1 MTSEQ
6 FEQIMAQFDAMKK
19 TADEQQ
25 TKIDALVAEVASIRQ
40 RVVYQDTWLIG
51 WEEIAKQLGVSI
63 AHAQRLGSFDYGCDE
78 PIPVE
83 RRPGHVRIKL
93 FVLEMWHKRWTERVA
108 LSRSLAHAGPR
119 QGKSRD
125 GSAS

>member
-19 TADEQQ
+19 TAHEQQ
-25 TKIDALVAEVASIRQ
+25 SKIDALVAEVASIRQ
-40 RVVYQDTWLIG
+40 QVIYQDRWLIG

-83 RRPGHVRIKL
+83 RKGNHVRIKL
-93 FVLEMWHKRWTERVA
+93 FVLDAWQKRWTERVH
-108 LSRSLAHAGPR
+108 LSRSLAHTGPR
-119 QGKSRD
+119 QGRSRD
-125 GSAS
+125 GAAS